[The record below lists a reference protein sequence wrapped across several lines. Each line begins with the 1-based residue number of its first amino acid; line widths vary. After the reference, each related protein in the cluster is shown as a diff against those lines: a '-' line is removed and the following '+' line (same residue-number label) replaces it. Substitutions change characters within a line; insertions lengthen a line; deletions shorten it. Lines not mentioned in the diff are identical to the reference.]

1 MRAMQRRSLILGGSA
16 VAIVV
21 AAFAVHRSGLLR
33 DDPKVTEEQWSSLKT
48 YCTDCHSAAEAAGD
62 VVFEGVAASA
72 IPGKPEVFEA
82 AVRKLR
88 GGLMPSPGNPRP
100 DQTQIEAVIA
110 SAERAID
117 RGAPA
122 HTAGH
127 VSVQRLNRT
136 EYATTVKDLLGAE
149 IDAKQYLPNEI
160 EVDGFDNIAAAL
172 SVSPAF

>member
-16 VAIVV
+16 AAVAVAVAIAAVV
-21 AAFAVHRSGLLR
+21 VHRSGILR
-33 DDPKVTEEQWSSLKT
+33 NDPKLTEEQWSSLKT

-88 GGLMPSPGNPRP
+88 GRLMPPPGNPQP
-100 DQTQIEAVIA
+100 GETQIDAFIA

-117 RGAPA
+117 RGAPEHA
-122 HTAGH
+122 AGH
-127 VSVQRLNRT
+127 VPCS
-136 EYATTVKDLLGAE
+136 A
-149 IDAKQYLPNEI
+149 
-160 EVDGFDNIAAAL
+160 
-172 SVSPAF
+172 